1 MNKQIENYQEWVQ
14 KHPPEERTSTVPLS
28 DRWSYLWLAIAILL
42 SLFATGKWVIP
53 LAVWLLPIFQ
63 IRFMRTKKAF
73 WGYILIV
80 ITAAVTMAI
89 TWRGAVPSPAYFT
102 TVIGASLIGNL
113 SLLADRLL
121 SPRLKGFTATLVFPL
136 AFTAIEFFSM
146 TTNPMGSF
154 GAQAYT
160 QYGNLALM
168 QLVSVTG
175 MWGLTFLVGWFG
187 SVVNWAWERSFAW
200 PEIRR
205 GGMLYVGILALVVV
219 FGSVRLAFFPPQAG
233 TVRVASLTV
242 EVRMDELMPLLQD
255 DRDAFRQMTADI
267 HEHYFEGT
275 IREAQAGAQI
285 VLWPEGA
292 AMGAEEDEAAL
303 LVRGQDVAR
312 REGIYLA
319 MPLFTIYQDEQR
331 PFENKLIVVDPA
343 GEIVLEHVKYGGNM
357 LEGSLLGDGV
367 LRTFETPYGTLSGII
382 CWDTDFP
389 SIVRQAGRNGTD
401 ILLSPAHDWPE
412 IDPVHAQMAV
422 FRAIENGVS
431 VVRHA
436 DQGRSITVDPCGRVL
451 AEMDHFT
458 ASERV
463 MVAQVP
469 TNGVFTIYSVI
480 GDLFGWLSLVGFVVV
495 AIWAVVRGRKIQR

>member
-1 MNKQIENYQEWVQ
+1 MK
-14 KHPPEERTSTVPLS
+14 KERTSTTTLS

-63 IRFMRTKKAF
+63 IRFMRTQRAL

-80 ITAAVTMAI
+80 ITSAVTIAI
-89 TWRGAVPSPAYFT
+89 TWRGAVPPPAYLA
-102 TVIGASLIGNL
+102 TVIGAGLIGNL
-113 SLLADRLL
+113 PLLADRLL
-121 SPRLKGFTATLVFPL
+121 APRLKGFTATLVFPL

-168 QLVSVTG
+168 QLLSVTG
-175 MWGLTFLVGWFG
+175 MWGLTFLISWLG

-205 GGMLYVGILALVVV
+205 GAALYAGVLALVVV
-219 FGSVRLAFFPPQAG
+219 FGSARLAFFPPQAG

-267 HEHYFEGT
+267 HERYFEGT
-275 IREAQAGAQI
+275 IREARAGAQI

-292 AMGAEEDEAAL
+292 AIGAEEDEAAL
-303 LVRGQDVAR
+303 LARGQEVAR
-312 REGIYLA
+312 QEDIYLA

-331 PFENKLIVVDPA
+331 PFENKLVVIDPA
-343 GEIVLEHVKYGGNM
+343 GDIVLEHVKYGGNV

-367 LRTFETPYGTLSGII
+367 LRTVETPYGTLSGVI

-389 SIVRQAGRNGTD
+389 STVRQAGRNGTD
-401 ILLSPAHDWPE
+401 ILLSPAHDWRE
-412 IDPVHAQMAV
+412 IDPMHAQMAV

-431 VVRHA
+431 VVRQA
-436 DQGRSITVDPCGRVL
+436 DQGRSITADPYGRVL

-463 MVAQVP
+463 MVAQAP
-469 TNGVFTIYSVI
+469 TNGVFTVYSVI
-480 GDLFGWLSLVGFVVV
+480 GDLFGWLSVVGFVVIAV
-495 AIWAVVRGRKIQR
+495 WAIVRGRKAARTAPPQPEGQVE